1 MTSTP
6 TVVRIRAI
14 CIDHARTISTKS
26 VFPVDMPFISQN
38 GLETEV
44 YHLVEKVLT
53 PSPLVIAN
61 ATVWKLKHPKPLPSF
76 SPKIISQTQKK
87 EKDNMNDIQQYI
99 HNLDFSTQ
107 AEELNFQDK
116 IKDLFNPDSIQSL
129 YLHVIIQFPGRVNAL
144 SILRILYRLTTCI
157 DQNKRQREIAN
168 NAGDDEPPSKILN
181 RSYCAIVHSGYLC

>member
-14 CIDHARTISTKS
+14 CIDHARTISTKA

-87 EKDNMNDIQQYI
+87 EKDNMNDIQQSRARERTRPIYASNV
-99 HNLDFSTQ
+99 HMPAFKPPLG
-107 AEELNFQDK
+107 ARE
-116 IKDLFNPDSIQSL
+116 
-129 YLHVIIQFPGRVNAL
+129 GRCPWL
-144 SILRILYRLTTCI
+144 SPWRPTT
-157 DQNKRQREIAN
+157 
-168 NAGDDEPPSKILN
+168 
-181 RSYCAIVHSGYLC
+181 